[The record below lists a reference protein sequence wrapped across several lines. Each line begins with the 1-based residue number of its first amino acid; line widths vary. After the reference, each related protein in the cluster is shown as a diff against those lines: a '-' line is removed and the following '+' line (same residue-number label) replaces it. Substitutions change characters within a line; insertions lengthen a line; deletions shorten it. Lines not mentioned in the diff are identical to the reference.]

1 MPFVWYFVWFS
12 AILVLINFGTL
23 VQVGIYS
30 RSPMRPYTGPA
41 TRGAQEGPG
50 TVMVLGNCQA
60 CPLVVQW
67 AAGGAA
73 GVMSRA
79 RGIESRSATCFS
91 PRSPAASL

>member
-1 MPFVWYFVWFS
+1 MRPTYVWFS
-12 AILVLINFGTL
+12 AILVL
-23 VQVGIYS
+23 VDIYS
-30 RSPMRPYTGPA
+30 RFPMRPYTDPA
-41 TRGAQEGPG
+41 ARGAHEGLG